1 MPKIIAVEGQG
12 NLQFGDDWSDEQ
24 IDRYIEDNYFGSQS
38 AAQGQA
44 MPAAEKQGVWDS
56 FSSGFG
62 RGFEAGGIPFYSG
75 GKEAVKSV
83 GVLSAAL
90 AAREGTASDEQMQR
104 LREYKADE
112 DKAAAEAEGRG
123 TLERIAYGV
132 GRVLGEAPGFAG
144 ELALTGGVATAGE
157 KAAVK
162 AAATAVK
169 KFGGQTAET
178 AASKATGPPK
188 TSAGGSFAA

>member
-24 IDRYIEDNYFGSQS
+24 IDRYIEDKYFGSQS

-90 AAREGTASDEQMQR
+90 AACEGTASDEQMQR
-104 LREYKADE
+104 LR
-112 DKAAAEAEGRG
+112 
-123 TLERIAYGV
+123 
-132 GRVLGEAPGFAG
+132 
-144 ELALTGGVATAGE
+144 
-157 KAAVK
+157 
-162 AAATAVK
+162 
-169 KFGGQTAET
+169 
-178 AASKATGPPK
+178 
-188 TSAGGSFAA
+188 